1 VRDECTRATPG
12 LPIGVTMD
20 GRTGQTLDIASA
32 RCNDPAST
40 HCPGAV
46 AMPSDRYAV
55 IGHPVGHS
63 LSPTIHARFAQ
74 QTGED
79 LEYSRIE
86 PAENGF
92 GEAATAFFSEDGRG
106 LNVTVPFKAEA
117 RAWCDR
123 VSDRAERAGVVNT
136 LTLQANGWVA
146 GDNTDGIGLVRDLTV
161 NLDIGLAGVRILL
174 IGAGGAAR
182 GVLEPLLGETPA
194 DILVANRTAARAE
207 ELAAEFQA
215 DGPVRG
221 CGFDTLDHEPAFDV
235 IINASAASLGGALP
249 PIPAAVIARG
259 AAVYDMMYGPRADP
273 FLDWGRDAGA
283 ATVSDGLGMLVE
295 QAAESFLI
303 WRGVRPQTTAVLA
316 ALRAEQ
322 GE

>member
-1 VRDECTRATPG
+1 
-12 LPIGVTMD
+12 
-20 GRTGQTLDIASA
+20 
-32 RCNDPAST
+32 
-40 HCPGAV
+40 
-46 AMPSDRYAV
+46 MPSDRYAV
-55 IGHPVGHS
+55 IGHPVSHS
-63 LSPTIHARFAQ
+63 LSPTIHTRFAR

-79 LEYSRIE
+79 LEYGRLE
-86 PAENGF
+86 PAEDGF
-92 GEAATAFFSEDGRG
+92 EEAATAFFADGGRG

-123 VSDRAERAGVVNT
+123 VSDRAGRAGVVNT

-161 NLDIGLAGVRILL
+161 NLDLGLAGTRILL

-194 DILVANRTAARAE
+194 DIVIANRTATRAE
-207 ELAAEFQA
+207 DLAREFEA

-221 CGFDTLDHEPAFDV
+221 CGFEALDHEPAFDV

-249 PIPAAVIARG
+249 PIPAAAIARDG
-259 AAVYDMMYGPRADP
+259 AVYDMMYGPKADP
-273 FLDWGRDAGA
+273 FLAWGRDAGA
-283 ATVSDGLGMLVE
+283 ATVSDGLGMLIE

-303 WRGVRPQTTAVLA
+303 WRGIRPETASVLT
-316 ALRAEQ
+316 ALRADA
-322 GE
+322 GY